1 VQLETPFT
9 RLLLRV
15 DVDALA
21 REVAQVP
28 EERWRPHPDGMP
40 GNTALPLLAAHGN
53 PDDDAT
59 RGPMRPTPN
68 LDLLP
73 YTRQIMAGLGTVIG
87 RSRLMRIDQEGE
99 VTPHVDSSHYWWER
113 VRIHVPVV
121 TDPSVRFQVG
131 DAVQHLA
138 PGEVWA
144 VDTWSRHRV
153 VNPAQH
159 PRIHLVIDT
168 VGSPAF
174 WQLVERSRA
183 TPDADPKDIPNRL
196 GANLDFPVETVNQPT
211 VMTPWELNGI
221 LDELFAMLRTSAGDA
236 VADELAAL
244 LVPFRRAWRGTWARF
259 GDAPEGWSTFARLR
273 DEANRL
279 LTGHQGR
286 WALPNTLDVV
296 AGIQSLVLRA
306 ALDPDATSVAG
317 TSSGAARPRRA
328 RRIERPVIVVSSP
341 RSGSTLLFETLARA
355 PELHSIGGESHQL
368 IESIP
373 SLTPAERGWA
383 SNRLTAEDAT
393 RPVVDALH
401 HLFEANARD
410 RNGGRPTGRFRLLEK
425 TPKNALRVPFLA
437 ETFPDATFVYLY
449 RDPRETVSS
458 MLDAWRSGRFVT
470 YPDLPGWGQPQW
482 SLLLT
487 PGWRDLVDAP
497 LAEVVARQWIE
508 TTTTLLDDLEALPP
522 ERWCVAS
529 YDRLVA
535 DPAAEI
541 GQLCEHLGLAW
552 DIDLGERLPDSRH
565 TLDSPHPDKWK
576 RNAEEL
582 DAVWAQVRPVA
593 LRAHQVFADPP
604 RIKPVEP
611 VLTADATRVGST
623 GSGSAPGDRSPA
635 AADEGA
641 GDSTPVAG
649 GTGPAAA
656 APPSRVGP
664 EPLRSVHT
672 KSMAAL
678 LQDLGSSL
686 LVSTYQSG
694 RIIVVRPDGD
704 RVNTHFRSF
713 PAPMGMARTGDLLA
727 LGTRQ
732 GVWVYQ
738 DQPAV
743 GEKLE
748 PKGRHDA
755 CYMPRAHHVT
765 GDIRIH
771 DIAFAG
777 EELWI
782 VNTRFSCL
790 STLDGRHSFVPR
802 WMPPFITK
810 LAAEDRCHL
819 NGLTVIDD
827 EVRYV
832 SALGVTDEAGG
843 WRDHKAAGGVLLDVP
858 SGEVVLSGLSMPHSP
873 RWHEGR
879 LWILESGK
887 GTISVAD
894 LEAGTVETVAH
905 LPGFT
910 RGLAFAGPYAF
921 VGLSQVREHVFGGIP
936 LTEDLDQRVCGV
948 WAVDTRSGEIVGF
961 LRFEGA
967 VQEIYDVQLLAG
979 KRWPEIA
986 EPGAELV
993 SGSFVLSDEA
1003 LALI

>member
-1 VQLETPFT
+1 MRLATPFT
-9 RLLLRV
+9 KLLLRV
-15 DVDALA
+15 DAEALEA
-21 REVAQVP
+21 EIAAIG
-28 EERWRPHPDGMP
+28 EEAWRPHPEGMA
-40 GNTALPLLAAHGN
+40 GNTALPLLAAHGD
-53 PDDDAT
+53 PTDDAT
-59 RGPMRPTPN
+59 RGPMRPTPH
-68 LDLLP
+68 LDRLP
-73 YTRQIMAGLGTVIG
+73 YTRQVLAGLGTVVG
-87 RSRLMRIDQEGE
+87 RSRLMRIDQEAE

-121 TDPSVRFQVG
+121 TDPAVVFQVG
-131 DAVQHLA
+131 QATEHLA

-144 VDTWSRHRV
+144 VDTWDRHRV

-159 PRIHLVIDT
+159 QRIHLVVDT

-174 WQLVERSRA
+174 WELVERSRA
-183 TPDADPKDIPNRL
+183 TPDARAKEIPNRL
-196 GANLDFPVETVNQPT
+196 GSDLTFATETVNQPT
-211 VMTPWELNGI
+211 VMTPWELNGT
-221 LDELFAMLRTSAGDA
+221 LDELDAMLRSTGATA

-244 LVPFRRAWRGTWARF
+244 LRPFRRAWRGTWARF
-259 GDAPEGWSTFARLR
+259 GDSPDGWRTFHGLR
-273 DEANRL
+273 EEASRL
-279 LTGHQGR
+279 LIGHEGR
-286 WALPNTLDVV
+286 HPLPNGLDVV
-296 AGIQSLVLRA
+296 QAIRSLVLVP
-306 ALDPDATSVAG
+306 ALDPDLSAADRPAPR
-317 TSSGAARPRRA
+317 AARQT
-328 RRIERPVIVVSSP
+328 RRIARPVIVVSSP
-341 RSGSTLLFETLARA
+341 RSGSSLLFETLARA
-355 PELHSIGGESHQL
+355 PELHTIGGESHQL

-373 SLTPAERGWA
+373 GLHPSQRGWA
-383 SNRLTAEDAT
+383 SNRLTEADAT
-393 RPVVDALH
+393 PSTVATLH
-401 HLFEANARD
+401 RLFEVNARD
-410 RNGGRPTGRFRLLEK
+410 RNGSRPGGSSRFRLLEK

-437 ETFPDATFVYLY
+437 EAFPDATFVYLY
-449 RDPRETVSS
+449 RDPRETISS

-487 PGWRDLVDAP
+487 PGWRDLIDQP
-497 LAEVVARQWIE
+497 LAEVVARQWVE
-508 TTTTLLDDLEALPP
+508 TTTTLLDDLEALPAD
-522 ERWCVAS
+522 RWCVAS

-535 DPAAEI
+535 DPSAEI

-552 DIDLGERLPDSRH
+552 DVDLGEKLPDSRH

-582 DAVWAQVRPVA
+582 DAVWEQVRPVA
-593 LRAHQVFADPP
+593 MRAHQVFADPP
-604 RIKPVEP
+604 RI
-611 VLTADATRVGST
+611 R
-623 GSGSAPGDRSPA
+623 
-635 AADEGA
+635 
-641 GDSTPVAG
+641 PVAPVMSADQAG
-649 GTGPAAA
+649 GAASAA
-656 APPSRVGP
+656 APAEAADRR
-664 EPLRSVHT
+664 PLRSVHT
-672 KSMAAL
+672 KSMASL
-678 LQDLGSSL
+678 LQELGSSL

-694 RIIVVRPDGD
+694 RVIVVRPDGD
-704 RVNTHFRSF
+704 RVNTHFRTF
-713 PAPMGMARTGDLLA
+713 PSPMGMAQSGDLLA
-727 LGTRQ
+727 LGTKQ

-743 GEKLE
+743 GHKLE

-755 CYMPRAHHVT
+755 CYMPRTHHIT

-771 DIAFAG
+771 DVAFAG
-777 EELWI
+777 GELWI

-790 STLDGRHSFVPR
+790 STLDGQHSFVPR

-810 LAAEDRCHL
+810 LAPEDRCHL
-819 NGLTVIDD
+819 NGLTLIDD

-832 SALGVTDEAGG
+832 SALGITDEAGG
-843 WRDHKAAGGVLLDVP
+843 WRDHKAAGGVLLEVP

-873 RWHEGR
+873 RWHDGR

-887 GTISVAD
+887 GTLSVAD

-936 LTEDLDQRVCGV
+936 LTDDLDERVCGV

-979 KRWPEIA
+979 RRWPEVA

-993 SGSFVLSDEA
+993 SGSFVLSAEA
-1003 LALI
+1003 LAQT

>member
-1 VQLETPFT
+1 MRLDNPFT

-21 REVAQVP
+21 REVAQIDP
-28 EERWRPHPDGMP
+28 GAWRPHPDGMA
-40 GNTALPLLAAHGN
+40 GNSALPLLAAHGN
-53 PDDDAT
+53 PEDDAT

-68 LDLLP
+68 LERLP
-73 YTRQIMAGLGTVIG
+73 YTRQILAALGTVIG
-87 RSRLMRIDQEGE
+87 RSRLMRIDREAE

-121 TDPSVRFQVG
+121 TDPSVVFQVG
-131 DAVQHLA
+131 SATQHLA

-144 VDTWSRHRV
+144 VDTWDRHRV
-153 VNPAQH
+153 VNPAEH
-159 PRIHLVIDT
+159 HRIHLVVDT

-174 WQLVERSRA
+174 WDLVERSRA
-183 TPDADPKDIPNRL
+183 NPEGERKDIPNRL
-196 GANLDFPVETVNQPT
+196 GADLSFPVETVNQPI

-221 LDELFAMLRTSAGDA
+221 LDELHEMLRRTDPAA
-236 VADELAAL
+236 AEELRAL

-259 GDAPEGWSTFARLR
+259 GDAPDGWATYEGLR
-273 DEANRL
+273 GEADRL
-279 LTGHQGR
+279 LIGHAGR
-286 WALPNTLDVV
+286 HHLPNGLDAVE
-296 AGIQSLVLRA
+296 GIRSLVLRP
-306 ALDPDATSVAG
+306 ALDPDARG
-317 TSSGAARPRRA
+317 TTAPSARSRPSRVQ
-328 RRIERPVIVVSSP
+328 RPVIVVSSP

-355 PELHSIGGESHQL
+355 PELFTIGGESHQV

-373 SLTPAERGWA
+373 SLQPAQRGWA
-383 SNRLTAEDAT
+383 SNRLTADDAT
-393 RPVVDALH
+393 PAVRASLH
-401 HLFEANARD
+401 HLFEVNARD
-410 RNGGRPTGRFRLLEK
+410 RNGARPGGRPFRLLEK
-425 TPKNALRVPFLA
+425 TPKNALRVSFLA
-437 ETFPDATFVYLY
+437 EAFPDATFVYLY
-449 RDPRETVSS
+449 RDPRETISS

-470 YPDLPGWGQPQW
+470 YPGLPGWGQPQW

-487 PGWRDLVDAP
+487 PGWRELIDAP

-535 DPAAEI
+535 DPAGEI

-552 DIDLGERLPDSRH
+552 DVDLGDELPDSRH

-576 RNAEEL
+576 RNAAEL
-582 DAVWAQVRPVA
+582 DEVWEAVRPVA

-604 RIKPVEP
+604 RVRPVAP
-611 VLTADATRVGST
+611 VFSADAAVAS
-623 GSGSAPGDRSPA
+623 
-635 AADEGA
+635 EG
-641 GDSTPVAG
+641 
-649 GTGPAAA
+649 AAA
-656 APPSRVGP
+656 APVPVPDRA
-664 EPLRSVHT
+664 PLRSVHT
-672 KSMAAL
+672 TSMAEL
-678 LQDLGSSL
+678 LQELGSSL

-694 RIIVVRPDGD
+694 RVIVVRPDGD

-713 PAPMGMARTGDLLA
+713 PSPMGMAQSGDLLA
-727 LGTRQ
+727 LGTSQ

-755 CYMPRAHHVT
+755 CFMPRAHHIT

-771 DIAFAG
+771 DVAFAG
-777 EELWI
+777 DELWI

-790 STLDGRHSFVPR
+790 ATLDGRHSFVPR
-802 WMPPFITK
+802 WMPSFITK
-810 LAAEDRCHL
+810 LAPEDRCHL
-819 NGLTVIDD
+819 NGVTLVDG
-827 EVRYV
+827 EVKYV
-832 SALGVTDEAGG
+832 SALGLTDEPGG
-843 WRDHKAAGGVLLDVP
+843 WRENKASGGVLLDVP
-858 SGEVVLSGLSMPHSP
+858 SGEVVLTGLSFPHSP
-873 RWHEGR
+873 RWRDGK

-887 GTISVAD
+887 GALSVAD
-894 LEAGTVETVAH
+894 VATGEVEVVAH

-936 LTEDLDQRVCGV
+936 LTEDLQQRVCGV
-948 WAVDTRSGEIVGF
+948 WAVDTRSGEVVGF

-967 VQEIYDVQLLAG
+967 VQEIYDVQVLHG
-979 KRWPEIA
+979 RRWPEIA

-993 SGSFVLSDEA
+993 SGSFVLSSEA
-1003 LALI
+1003 LALT